1 MSINKQ
7 NVSNRL
13 FDILV
18 GSGNAIIMG
27 DDEAKKT
34 LDPNEATRFYLKDKH
49 SMIHYDR
56 SANNISLYV
65 GNNQKYDDVK
75 DLVNAVKTT
84 ARHYM
89 LTFTVKNYGKKLE
102 PKDFAF
108 QITKESVSE
117 SVNMTGTTKSSYQ
130 KLENARLIIRH
141 TKAVNEEVK
150 GARSRSIQA
159 IFIENRVGERFSY
172 PFKYLAGAR
181 ALAHHVS
188 EGGNPYDEQG
198 QKLIQLAEQ
207 YISLKRFVSH
217 SKRSNFVNE
226 DTAKLVEL
234 AEQKAAE
241 IGKAFKTGRGL
252 AEMTLLST
260 IDDNN
265 RISEMKNNFT
275 KKSVNTAVESAMPY
289 VLALLDQAT
298 LQESTMNEI
307 ADVIGQLDTIRE
319 LELKNADEDDVNHPS
334 NLNFGSDTNAR
345 NKHVAKFLAS
355 HAVDSNVASKL
366 QSIIDVYDSLDHNTS
381 NQVSELLR
389 NLIRKSVVINKEHV
403 INNGVDDIVLSSV
416 QEAISKYTASTILSK

>member
-18 GSGNAIIMG
+18 GSGNAILMG

-34 LDPNEATRFYLKDKH
+34 LDPNLATRFYLKDKH

-56 SANNISLYV
+56 SAGNIALYV
-65 GNNQKYDDVK
+65 GNNQQYDDVK
-75 DLVNAVKTT
+75 DLINAVKTT

-89 LTFTVKNYGKKLE
+89 LNFTVKNYGKKLE

-117 SVNMTGTTKSSYQ
+117 SVSMTGTTKSSYQ

-141 TKAVNEEVK
+141 TKSVNEEIK

-159 IFIENRVGERFSY
+159 IFVENKAGERFSY
-172 PFKYLAGAR
+172 PYKYLAGAR

-198 QKLIQLAEQ
+198 QKLIKLAEQ
-207 YISLKRFVSH
+207 YISLKKFVAH

-226 DTAKLVEL
+226 DTARLVEL
-234 AEQKAAE
+234 AEQKALE
-241 IGKAFKTGRGL
+241 IGRAFKTGRGL
-252 AEMTLLST
+252 AEMTLLTTVEDTS
-260 IDDNN
+260 
-265 RISEMKNNFT
+265 RVAEMQNNFT

-298 LQESTMNEI
+298 LQESATNEI
-307 ADVIGQLDTIRE
+307 ADIIGQLDTIRE
-319 LELKNADEDDVNHPS
+319 IELSKMDDSDVDHPS
-334 NLNFGSDTNAR
+334 NLNFGSDTDSR
-345 NKHVAKFLAS
+345 NKHVARFLAK
-355 HAVDSNVASKL
+355 HAVDTDVANKL
-366 QSIIDVYDSLDHNTS
+366 QSVISVYDTLDSDTID
-381 NQVSELLR
+381 QVSELLR

-403 INNGVDDIVLSSV
+403 VNAGVSDIVLSSV
-416 QEAISKYTASTILSK
+416 QEAISKYTASAILSK